1 MASLNDATAVTS
13 QVTDLTRELHSQLTE
28 GDVDFGRMVDLA
40 DAISE
45 RADELAAALSA
56 VNEAL
61 EARFDGTSSQ

>member
-13 QVTDLTRELHSQLTE
+13 KMTDLTSELHSQLTE
-28 GDVDFGRMVDLA
+28 GDVDFGRMVDIA
-40 DAISE
+40 DTISE
-45 RADELAAALSA
+45 QADELAAALSA

>member
-13 QVTDLTRELHSQLTE
+13 QVTDLTSELHSQLTE